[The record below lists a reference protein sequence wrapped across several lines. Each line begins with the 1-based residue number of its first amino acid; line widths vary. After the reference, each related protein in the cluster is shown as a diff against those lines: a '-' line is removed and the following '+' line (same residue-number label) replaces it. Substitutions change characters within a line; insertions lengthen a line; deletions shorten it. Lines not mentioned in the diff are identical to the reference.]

1 MVGRTSLVRAEPG
14 FSLPF
19 FDRLA
24 PPPPPGLVAA
34 RIEAHTKPGDV
45 VLDLAGRGGWVGR
58 AAVDRQ
64 RRAVSLESTPLTR
77 LLAELVLRP
86 PDLRHL
92 DAAFQSMSA
101 SPRGQTSLK
110 VAVGEPF
117 TTRCATCGRTL
128 PLDEVV
134 WPGAAGPDDVIDVA
148 EPFGAGPDE
157 PPDVAPDNLRER
169 SRAGDRPMNA
179 SPGDTRRLPPMI
191 DRDHPMARKFYACP
205 VCRGQRGGEQ
215 RNAGLDAAD
224 LERAR
229 AIPADYAAVRAR
241 LADRFPTVE
250 GGPGLI
256 DGLLDLHTPRQL
268 VGLEAILDRIEGD
281 LRAAPVEAALR
292 LGFLHALLPA
302 SRLNGYP
309 GRVGSLRIQAGHVR
323 PPSAGQWRERHPWL
337 AFEDGIRIVR
347 GFIQRLESGPGGA
360 VQARLGNDLRALD
373 EGSATAVVGISGPST
388 TRAIGA
394 EASAGRGWDGGS
406 RGPGLRRRIR
416 LVLGQPPVR
425 PNQERLSMTYWATA
439 WTLGSEAA
447 GGLPLAAL
455 SGPAIRA
462 PWGWQAASLARSL
475 ASVEPS
481 IARDGEVIEL
491 VDGGPEALVAAAI
504 GGVGAG
510 FRLLA
515 ARLGD
520 GDDEAFGSVE
530 LVPPGAVLPPGP
542 RTRANVALEP
552 LAGRSGDPGLVPGTG
567 LFGAPERFDRRPF
580 SAADVRNTV
589 VDVAVESLKA
599 RGEPASADRLLGE
612 MLVGLDRAGQ
622 LRRLVADRDLA
633 VPDRPGE
640 GDEGRPSN
648 PGASQAGGTRDP
660 RADRTSERPALDSS
674 ARSGSASPWSA
685 SGPPAGAGDP
695 AVADARPGPRVTTGT
710 AAGEAPPDRPSI
722 AARRAARAGDAPP
735 DQVEALL
742 ALIADGMSETG
753 RRRLT
758 EVAPGRWWLADAHD
772 RETAA
777 APLADRVEWAVF
789 SLLSTAGPMSESSF
803 LQRIAGLFTGHDL
816 PDETL
821 VRACLE
827 SYRSRASTAER
838 IVTGDDLLRRAQEHA
853 ELIGLLADGGH
864 RLGLSVWIGRREQ
877 ARRLGTGRLADRLH
891 EAEHRVSLSHISRAV
906 DEVAEIDCAWYVRGK
921 LAFLFEVEWTAML
934 GEPILRRHARIPQ
947 DEGTVRFLVIAP
959 ERTELV
965 RHKLERSPLLHDA
978 FDRDNWHVLKW
989 NHLRTF
995 LARDEPSLDALEP
1008 YLGLDPIAERSGE
1021 QLDLFGG

>member
-134 WPGAAGPDDVIDVA
+134 WPTAAGPEDVIDVA
-148 EPFGAGPDE
+148 EPFGAGSDE
-157 PPDVAPDNLRER
+157 PPGARPDGTRDRLR
-169 SRAGDRPMNA
+169 AVDGPTNG
-179 SPGDTRRLPPMI
+179 SPGDRRRPPSVT
-191 DRDHPMARKFYACP
+191 DRDHPIARKFYACP
-205 VCRGQRGGEQ
+205 VCRGQRGGDQ

-229 AIPADYAAVRAR
+229 AIPADYAAVRTR

-250 GGPGLI
+250 GSPGLI
-256 DGLLDLHTPRQL
+256 DSLLDLHTPRQL

-309 GRVGSLRIQAGHVR
+309 GRVGTLRIQAGHVR

-337 AFEDGIRIVR
+337 AFEDGIRTVR

-406 RGPGLRRRIR
+406 GGPGLRRRIR

-462 PWGWQAASLARSL
+462 PWGWQAAALARSL

-552 LAGRSGDPGLVPGTG
+552 LAGRSGDPDIVPGTG

-633 VPDRPGE
+633 LPDSPGDSDAGPRFDAADPGHPGDPRGGPDRRS
-640 GDEGRPSN
+640 DRPSLDRSSGSGSTSAWRASDS
-648 PGASQAGGTRDP
+648 PAGASD
-660 RADRTSERPALDSS
+660 PALD
-674 ARSGSASPWSA
+674 APRL
-685 SGPPAGAGDP
+685 
-695 AVADARPGPRVTTGT
+695 GPRIATDA
-710 AAGEAPPDRPSI
+710 AAGEMPPDRPSI
-722 AARRAARAGDAPP
+722 GARRAARPPDAPP

-742 ALIADGMSETG
+742 ALIADGMSDTG

-803 LQRIAGLFTGHDL
+803 LQRIAGLFSGHDL

-827 SYRSRASTAER
+827 SYRSRASTADR

-877 ARRLGTGRLADRLH
+877 ARRLGAGRLADRLH

-934 GEPILRRHARIPQ
+934 GEPILRRHGRIPQ

-965 RHKLERSPLLHDA
+965 RHKLERSPLLRDA

-1021 QLDLFGG
+1021 QLDLFSG